1 MKCLTAQ
8 RVKSRAGE
16 VGINRYRYSIPDSL
30 RDAPEVWS
38 ALERDP
44 GVLEAFEYA
53 VKPPGNNAVISYLD
67 VIAPDAMTP
76 EQLTESL
83 GRLDG
88 YIAMSAL
95 PIRKRIDDA
104 IQVQFGAI
112 LALEG
117 EPARREFHELARAA
131 LRLVPRT
138 TAMQEPLILQASI
151 EPDGVVYR
159 LDVVSRQRLGVP
171 ATSVRMSSDNQDDLG
186 GFGNVLPQIALLLS
200 RLTADELAAAGGARI
215 IDASSR
221 QVLAAWP
228 IVNAA

>member
-76 EQLTESL
+76 EQLTASL

-159 LDVVSRQRLGVP
+159 LDEDSRQRLGVP

-221 QVLAAWP
+221 QVLATWP
-228 IVNAA
+228 IANAA